1 MRNTLL
7 KWLGLPCCI
16 GIGYSKTQAKLA
28 NHYAKKIKSF
38 KGVCN
43 FITLD
48 PLIMEDLMQQTS
60 VKEVWGIGYQLVKQL
75 QSYEVYTC
83 LDLTFANEHHM
94 AKAFSVVMARTIREL
109 KGQSC
114 IQLDDPAIP
123 TKRILASRS
132 FAQALS
138 SIEIIKQALIFHLNR
153 AHRRLMKQEQLCA
166 CVQVMLYEKT
176 DKPPYKKPHLKQLV
190 FIMQQMIYAYLLK
203 QRCIKLMF
211 YIKKIKVT

>member
-1 MRNTLL
+1 
-7 KWLGLPCCI
+7 
-16 GIGYSKTQAKLA
+16 
-28 NHYAKKIKSF
+28 
-38 KGVCN
+38 
-43 FITLD
+43 
-48 PLIMEDLMQQTS
+48 MQQTS

-138 SIEIIKQALIFHLNR
+138 VLRLLNKHLSFTLTGHI
-153 AHRRLMKQEQLCA
+153 A
-166 CVQVMLYEKT
+166 V
-176 DKPPYKKPHLKQLV
+176 
-190 FIMQQMIYAYLLK
+190 
-203 QRCIKLMF
+203 
-211 YIKKIKVT
+211 

>member
-138 SIEIIKQALIFHLNR
+138 SIEIIKQALIFHLNPGTSPFNETR
-153 AHRRLMKQEQLCA
+153 TTLCL
-166 CVQVMLYEKT
+166 CSS
-176 DKPPYKKPHLKQLV
+176 
-190 FIMQQMIYAYLLK
+190 YAL
-203 QRCIKLMF
+203 
-211 YIKKIKVT
+211 